1 MGLKQLKYNNLIIE
15 MLLFLQETQV
25 ALALKVSS
33 YLTECSY
40 ERI

>member
-1 MGLKQLKYNNLIIE
+1 MGLKQLKYDNLIE